1 MSPLSWFTGW
11 CHCTRAS
18 SPTATSQVWVPGG
31 LSHRARRGEGCGRE
45 MGKAPAR
52 SQGKERGSKERSWCG
67 EGSPQTLSLCPQ
79 RLERLRVQGGL
90 GAPQGA
96 SSLALVF
103 GDTKLCSFHSVGAT
117 SSTEHPL
124 SLLRSCQLWELLG
137 LSQPWR
143 SPCFPGQCCA
153 ELCRASFRAP
163 HGDSFPTI
171 STRAFQMEL

>member
-1 MSPLSWFTGW
+1 
-11 CHCTRAS
+11 
-18 SPTATSQVWVPGG
+18 
-31 LSHRARRGEGCGRE
+31 

-52 SQGKERGSKERSWCG
+52 SQGKERGSKERSWRG
-67 EGSPQTLSLCPQ
+67 EGSPWALAVCPQ
-79 RLERLRVQGGL
+79 RQLRVQGGL

-96 SSLALVF
+96 NSLALVF
-103 GDTKLCSFHSVGAT
+103 WDTKLYSLHSVDAT
-117 SSTEHPL
+117 SFTEYPL
-124 SLLRSCQLWELLG
+124 SLLRSCQLWELLA
-137 LSQPWR
+137 LSLPWR

>member
-1 MSPLSWFTGW
+1 
-11 CHCTRAS
+11 
-18 SPTATSQVWVPGG
+18 
-31 LSHRARRGEGCGRE
+31 
-45 MGKAPAR
+45 MGKAPAC
-52 SQGKERGSKERSWCG
+52 SQGKERGSKERSWHG

-90 GAPQGA
+90 GAPQVV
-96 SSLALVF
+96 SNLALVF

-124 SLLRSCQLWELLG
+124 SLLRSRQLWELLA